1 MKIEDI
7 KDVLK
12 QLKGI
17 ANPSAILGVETVLF
31 HLTEKIKA
39 YNYVISKLDDEYAI
53 IYMNRA
59 IEEAEIDAW
68 GSVLGVLYCE
78 DLTLND
84 DYVVIPIEDDI
95 DLSLDLDN
103 LNDID
108 IPF

>member
-1 MKIEDI
+1 MNIEDI

-12 QLKGI
+12 QLKGT
-17 ANPSAILGVETVLF
+17 ANPSTIFGIESVLF
-31 HLTEKIKA
+31 NLSDKLES
-39 YNYVISKLDDEYAI
+39 YNYVINKLDDEYAI

-59 IEEAEIDAW
+59 IEEAKIDAW

-84 DYVVIPIEDDI
+84 DYVVIPIENDI
-95 DLSLDLDN
+95 ELGLDLDN